1 MKRFFLVYSY
11 LKILEL
17 GHLIAREAKFEELI
31 DPKKNARLL
40 GGLISKLESRH
51 PGAKLQGVIRKV
63 IFIRSCLSFTELHD
77 LYL

>member
-1 MKRFFLVYSY
+1 MFRY

-17 GHLIAREAKFEELI
+17 GHLIGRDTKFHELV

-40 GGLISKLESRH
+40 GGLISKLENRH

-63 IFIRSCLSFTELHD
+63 SVMAVACHD
-77 LYL
+77 LFVKFYVIYL